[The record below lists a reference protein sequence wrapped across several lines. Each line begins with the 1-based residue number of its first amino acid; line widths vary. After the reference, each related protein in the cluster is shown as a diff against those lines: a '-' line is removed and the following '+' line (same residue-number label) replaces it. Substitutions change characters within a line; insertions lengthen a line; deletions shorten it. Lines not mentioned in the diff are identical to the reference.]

1 MKPPTGKDYLR
12 GIFEKGREVVSLLT
26 SILEQLGG
34 QPDPPTPVKPLISSF
49 PQSGKKEIA
58 ANKTLKIET
67 RTGVAT
73 LPDGT
78 FENLSLPIPE
88 TFCQSILIDCNA
100 EINLTL
106 YKGNE
111 ISLSSTIF
119 PSKLRLHSI
128 PFDVILIKTSSITT
142 IRLYISNVESPTIE
156 DIPSSTNKDSFTTSS
171 KTVTSHG
178 TAEQLPSISI
188 PDGYHLVIKADP
200 DNTDNIFPG
209 ETKAKA
215 ELHHFTLQA
224 NESVELGVTN
234 ANAAWI
240 DSDVDGEG
248 VEIIVEQE

>member
-1 MKPPTGKDYLR
+1 MTYTTKDY
-12 GIFEKGREVVSLLT
+12 IKGTYDKLKEAVTILSNILT
-26 SILEQLGG
+26 QLGG

-58 ANKTLKIET
+58 ANSTLKIET
-67 RTGVAT
+67 KTGVAT

-88 TFCQSILIDCNA
+88 TFCQSILIDTNA

-119 PSKLRLHSI
+119 PSKLRLHAI

-142 IRLYISNVESPTIE
+142 LRLYISNVESPTIE

-178 TAEQLPSISI
+178 TAEQLPSISV
-188 PDGYHLVIKADP
+188 PDGFKLVIKADP
-200 DNTDNIFPG
+200 DNTGNIYTG
-209 ETKAKA
+209 NTKANA
-215 ELHHFTLQA
+215 ELHYFTLQA
-224 NESVELGVTN
+224 NESVELGVTD
-234 ANAAWI
+234 ADASWI
-240 DSDVDGEG
+240 DSAVDGEG